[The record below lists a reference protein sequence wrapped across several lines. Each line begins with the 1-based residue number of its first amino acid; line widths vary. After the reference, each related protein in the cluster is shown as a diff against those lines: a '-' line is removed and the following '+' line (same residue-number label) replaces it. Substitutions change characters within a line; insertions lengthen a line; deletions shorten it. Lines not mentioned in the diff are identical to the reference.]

1 MGGGRERERERERQ
15 RERKKETEKERELHQ
30 YSLLKEAL
38 NSVKEAT
45 SSESTKTS

>member
-1 MGGGRERERERERQ
+1 MWGGRERKRETEREKDRDRKRERA
-15 RERKKETEKERELHQ
+15 HQ